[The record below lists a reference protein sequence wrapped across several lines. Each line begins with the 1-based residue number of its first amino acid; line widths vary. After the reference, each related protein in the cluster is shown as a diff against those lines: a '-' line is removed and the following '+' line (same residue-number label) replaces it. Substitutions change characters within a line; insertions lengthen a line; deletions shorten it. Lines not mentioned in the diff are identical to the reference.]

1 MYKFW
6 GIYHKLCPPFIT
18 FLYFYKYS
26 INRFHPFLLI
36 WNIWLSF
43 FFFWFGF
50 YFLKSINFASVPY
63 FCSSSSIS
71 LSVGVVSVPI
81 LSMVPSYDP
90 LILSIPCHSL
100 FVCVFFFFKLQFC
113 NKITAVC
120 FSWIESEGRN
130 NKTFCHIVLPSMT
143 SKNNIKHDSNYPA
156 LLACLFKN
164 REKES
169 VDILLFQNVFVCLCQ
184 TYHIRQSF

>member
-1 MYKFW
+1 MVV
-6 GIYHKLCPPFIT
+6 
-18 FLYFYKYS
+18 
-26 INRFHPFLLI
+26 
-36 WNIWLSF
+36 F
-43 FFFWFGF
+43 FFF
-50 YFLKSINFASVPY
+50 FLVCFLFPSIYQFCICTLFLFFFLNLVISRSS
-63 FCSSSSIS
+63 FCSN
-71 LSVGVVSVPI
+71 SVYGAI
-81 LSMVPSYDP
+81 LRPFDSFYPM
-90 LILSIPCHSL
+90 SL
-100 FVCVFFFFKLQFC
+100 FVCVCVFFFKLQFC

-143 SKNNIKHDSNYPA
+143 SKNNIKHDSNHPA